1 MSELSLEQEIFD
13 MIVKEMEMEEE
24 IKEMSEERLAFD
36 RPLLQSLDPEGLALD
51 SLETLELVALLK
63 DYYGITVQDEDI
75 VKLTSVSKI
84 ADFVREKRA

>member
-24 IKEMSEERLAFD
+24 IKEMSEDRLAFD
-36 RPLLQSLDPEGLALD
+36 RPLLQSLDPEGLGLD
-51 SLETLELVALLK
+51 SLETLELAALLK